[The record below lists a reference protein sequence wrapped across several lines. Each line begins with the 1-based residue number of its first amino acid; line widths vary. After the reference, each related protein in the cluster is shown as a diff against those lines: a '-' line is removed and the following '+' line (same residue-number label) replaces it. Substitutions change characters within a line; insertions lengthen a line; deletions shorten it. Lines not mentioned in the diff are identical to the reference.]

1 MKEKEK
7 VGIKEKPQ
15 LVKIEE
21 FIIERVPSKEKEIEI
36 KEVYKFRSEP
46 ESVINKDINENDLKY
61 N

>member
-7 VGIKEKPQ
+7 VGIKEKLQ

-36 KEVYKFRSEP
+36 KELYKSDQ
-46 ESVINKDINENDLKY
+46 NQN
-61 N
+61 